1 MAINARFTRWMYR
14 GGRPNA
20 LAKFL
25 NRMSAWTNNLGL
37 TSRWMV
43 TLEVTGRKSGK
54 TVSLPL
60 VMVTINGERY
70 LVSMLG
76 GETQWI
82 KNLRAANG
90 HAVVSTGRREPVIL
104 EDVPVEQRAPIIK
117 EYLKHAPGARPH
129 IPVDQGAPL
138 AEFERIAPDYPV
150 FRVKT
155 VPGTYKA

>member
-1 MAINARFTRWMYR
+1 MAVNTQFSRWMYR

-25 NRMSAWTNNLGL
+25 NRLSAITSSLGL

-54 TVSLPL
+54 TVALPL
-60 VMVTINGERY
+60 VMVTIDGERY

-76 GETQWI
+76 GDVQWI
-82 KNLRAANG
+82 RNLRAANN
-90 HAVVSTGRREPVIL
+90 HAVLSAGRREAVVL
-104 EDVPVEQRAPIIK
+104 DDVPVEQRAPIIR

-129 IPVDQGAPL
+129 MPVDMRAPL
-138 AEFERIAPDYPV
+138 TEFERIAPDYPV
-150 FRVKT
+150 FRVRT
-155 VPGTYKA
+155 VTANTV